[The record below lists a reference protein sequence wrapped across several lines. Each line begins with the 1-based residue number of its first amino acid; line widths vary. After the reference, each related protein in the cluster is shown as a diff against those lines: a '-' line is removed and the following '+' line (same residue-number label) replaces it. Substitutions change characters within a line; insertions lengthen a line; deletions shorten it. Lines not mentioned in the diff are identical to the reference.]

1 MNRTVIGIITLYLFL
16 FVSCAPPLHRQ
27 GWMFY
32 PSGNRK
38 RIVLTANRYVGAPY
52 RWGGATPRGFDC
64 SGFVMYVYRKN
75 GIRVGR
81 SVRSQFRRG
90 RRITVRQLKP
100 GDLVFFQTARSRFSH
115 VGIYSGGLHFIH
127 APSSGK
133 NVSYASMRNSYWRK
147 RYIGAV
153 TYFQ

>member
-1 MNRTVIGIITLYLFL
+1 MKRVIDIITLYLFL

-32 PSGNRK
+32 PSGKRK
-38 RIVLTANRYVGAPY
+38 EIVQTANRYVGAPY
-52 RWGGATPRGFDC
+52 RWGGATPHGFDC

-81 SVRSQFRRG
+81 SVRSQFYRG
-90 RRITVRQLKP
+90 RRITVRELKP
-100 GDLVFFQTARSRFSH
+100 GDLVFFQTERNRFSH
-115 VGIYSGGLHFIH
+115 VGIYSGELHFIH

-147 RYIGAV
+147 RYIGGV